1 VARGGLLAL
10 LALPAG
16 ILVTR
21 RQVLPRTSC
30 GLEHPCRH
38 CKKLDRCQLPGAVK
52 ERNKEK

>member
-1 VARGGLLAL
+1 MARGGLLAL